1 MEPGVESSTRSW
13 ISGTWGQLR
22 ESGSNKVKSTYSP
35 RKILSSRFLSRGRW
49 RPKGVAAPCLRGAG
63 VDVLGV
69 GGLEK
74 GSTDG
79 EERLFITCSRDR
91 RTVSCM
97 AAIWASVNG
106 PGCESV
112 GALCGA
118 DNPNEAKSTLSSS
131 RPSTDPSDEDWSL
144 ASSRTLSAFVGSAQR
159 GRVAVILLLLI
170 VRFCTRPE
178 DGGWDGRGWTAAF
191 KREIISALLPVTG
204 RLAA

>member
-1 MEPGVESSTRSW
+1 M
-13 ISGTWGQLR
+13 

-49 RPKGVAAPCLRGAG
+49 RPKGVAAPCLRGEG
-63 VDVLGV
+63 VNVMGG

-74 GSTDG
+74 GLVDG
-79 EERLFITCSRDR
+79 HERLFIACSRDR

-118 DNPNEAKSTLSSS
+118 DSPNEARSTSSS
-131 RPSTDPSDEDWSL
+131 SKPSTEPTDEDFVTGIVGNPVGVRGIGATETRCSCFCAPRCTFWH
-144 ASSRTLSAFVGSAQR
+144 AS
-159 GRVAVILLLLI
+159 
-170 VRFCTRPE
+170 
-178 DGGWDGRGWTAAF
+178 GGWRLGWA
-191 KREIISALLPVTG
+191 
-204 RLAA
+204 RLDCCL